1 MPRGFV
7 LDMGIS
13 PKVLDV
19 LRGRG
24 LTAVHVQDIGLATAD
39 DAVILDTAR
48 QEGAVVIT
56 SDKDLANHVT
66 MQGALSPTVITLRLD
81 NPTADEQIAA
91 LTALLDV
98 LPAGAL
104 DACLITLERGRYRRR
119 PLVP

>member
-1 MPRGFV
+1 MPRGFL

-24 LTAVHVQDIGLATAD
+24 LTVVHIQDIGMAAAD

-48 QEGAVVIT
+48 QQDAVVIT

-66 MQGALSPTVITLRLD
+66 LQGATSPTVITLRLD
-81 NPTADEQIAA
+81 NPTAEEQIAA
-91 LTALLDV
+91 LTALLDA
-98 LPAGAL
+98 LPVGGL
-104 DACLITLERGRYRRR
+104 DSCLITLERSRYRRR